1 MLLHKYFSDAKSKV
15 FCGEY
20 VPKIG
25 NWDKYPWTEIA
36 AEILF
41 SRNVFKHM
49 LCSEHTNTGTEVT
62 KNNLKANPN
71 WAELSFFFVF

>member
-1 MLLHKYFSDAKSKV
+1 MLLHKYFAGAKSKM
-15 FCGEY
+15 FCGEF

-36 AEILF
+36 TKILF

-49 LCSEHTNTGTEVT
+49 LCSEHTNPGTEVT
-62 KNNLKANPN
+62 ENNLKATQN
-71 WAELSFFFVF
+71 WAELNFFSVL